1 MSGRAAASPR
11 RSSLRPAFAIAR
23 RELRGGLKGFGVFLA
38 CLALGVAAIAAVG
51 SVRSAI
57 SEGLS
62 REGQAI
68 LGGDAEIEFT
78 YRFATPEERAWM
90 QERAE
95 AVSETVEFRSMV
107 AAPGPDGQLD
117 RALTQVK
124 GVDDLYPLYGEAR
137 LSGGLTL
144 DEALEARDGTWG
156 VVMAQAL
163 VDRLGLAPGDRVRLG
178 AAEYELRAV
187 LEREPD
193 EAAAGMAFGP
203 RTLMHLAAL
212 EPSGLIAP
220 GTLYDTDYR
229 LRLAPDVDLEA
240 MSSAMTAAFPE
251 AGLRW
256 RDRRNGAPGVQNFV
270 ERIGAFLVLVGL
282 AALAMGGVGVS
293 AAVRSYMERKTDTIA
308 TLKTLGAEGRTIFA
322 IYLAQVG
329 ALAALGVGI
338 GLAVGAAI
346 PALAGP
352 LLEDRLPVP
361 ALFDVYARPLWEAGT
376 YGLLA
381 ALIFALWPLA
391 RARDVRAAAL
401 YREAGEGARSFPRPV
416 YLGVIAALTALLVA
430 AAVAFSGIWQIALG
444 FAGGVAGALLV
455 LWLAALG
462 VRALAQRLSRGRALR
477 GRPAAR
483 LALGAVGGSTGETSG
498 VVLSLGLGLAVLA
511 AVGQIDWNLRHVIDA
526 DLPAKAP
533 AYFFVDVQNDQLP
546 GFLERA
552 EAYPGVEQIETA
564 PMLRGVIT
572 RLDDVPA
579 RDATVPE
586 EYQWVLRGDRGV
598 TYAAAPPPGTE
609 ITEGEWWPED
619 YDGETLVSF
628 SEEHGKGLGLKLG
641 DTVTVSVL
649 GREITARIA
658 NFRVVNFRDMGINFL
673 MVMSP
678 GVLAGA
684 PHTHIATVYAEPAAE
699 GGLLRELAGAY
710 PNITAI
716 RVRDAID
723 RVSEALRE
731 LASATRWGASVTL
744 VTGIVVLIGA
754 AAAGERR
761 RVYEAAVLKTVGAAR
776 GLILRSFAL
785 RSALL
790 GAAAGIV
797 ALAAGVAAG
806 WAVMVFVM
814 DAPYRFEPVSAL
826 VIVAGGAAA
835 SLLAGLAFAVRPLAA
850 RPAQVLRARE

>member
-1 MSGRAAASPR
+1 MSGARRR
-11 RSSLRPAFAIAR
+11 RSSYGPAFAIAR
-23 RELRGGLKGFGVFLA
+23 RELRGGLKGFGIFLA

-62 REGQAI
+62 REGRAI
-68 LGGDAEIEFT
+68 LGGDAEVEFT
-78 YRFATPEERAWM
+78 YRFATPEELAWM
-90 QERAE
+90 QARALE
-95 AVSETVEFRSMV
+95 VSGTVEFRSMV
-107 AAPGPDGQLD
+107 AAPAEDGELD

-124 GVDDLYPLYGEAR
+124 GVDGAYPLYGEAR

-144 DEALEARDGTWG
+144 DEALENRDGTWG

-163 VDRLGLAPGDRVRLG
+163 VDRLALAPGDRVRLG
-178 AAEYELRAV
+178 SADYELRAV

-203 RTLMHLAAL
+203 RTLMRVEAL

-220 GTLYDTDYR
+220 GTLYETDYR
-229 LRLAPDVDLEA
+229 MRLAPDADLEQ
-240 MSSAMTAAFPE
+240 MSAAMTAAFPE

-338 GLAVGAAI
+338 GLAVGALV

-401 YREAGEGARSFPRPV
+401 YREAGEGARAWPRPV
-416 YLGVIAALTALLVA
+416 YLALIAGLTAALVA
-430 AAVAFSGIWQIALG
+430 AATAFSGIWQLALW
-444 FAGGVAGALLV
+444 FAGGVAGALAV
-455 LWLAALG
+455 LWLAAFG
-462 VRALAQRLSRGRALR
+462 VRALGRRLSRGRALR
-477 GRPAAR
+477 GRPATR
-483 LALGAVGGSTGETSG
+483 LALGAVGGASGETSG

-511 AVGQIDWNLRHVIDA
+511 AVGQIDWNLRTIIDA
-526 DLPAKAP
+526 DLPERAP
-533 AYFFVDVQNDQLP
+533 AYFFVDVQNDQLD

-552 EAYPGVEQIETA
+552 QAYPGVEDIETA
-564 PMLRGVIT
+564 PMLRGIIT
-572 RLDDVPA
+572 RLNDVPA
-579 RDATVPE
+579 REARVPE
-586 EYQWVLRGDRGV
+586 DYQWVLRGDRGV
-598 TYAAAPPPGTE
+598 TYAAEPPPGTE
-609 ITEGEWWPED
+609 ITEGEWWPAD
-619 YDGETLVSF
+619 YAGEPLVSF
-628 SEEHGKGLGLKLG
+628 SEEHGKGLGLEIG
-641 DTVTVSVL
+641 DTVTVSIL
-649 GREITARIA
+649 GREITARVA

-673 MVMSP
+673 MAMSP

-684 PHTHIATVYAEPAAE
+684 PHTHIATVYAEPSAE
-699 GGLLRELAGAY
+699 AGLLRELAGAY

-723 RVSEALRE
+723 RVSEALGQ
-731 LASATRWGASVTL
+731 LAEATRWGASVTL
-744 VTGIVVLIGA
+744 VTGIVVLVGA

-797 ALAAGVAAG
+797 ALAAGVIAA

-826 VIVAGGAAA
+826 VIVAGGALA
-835 SLLAGLAFAVRPLAA
+835 SLVAGLVFAVRPLAA